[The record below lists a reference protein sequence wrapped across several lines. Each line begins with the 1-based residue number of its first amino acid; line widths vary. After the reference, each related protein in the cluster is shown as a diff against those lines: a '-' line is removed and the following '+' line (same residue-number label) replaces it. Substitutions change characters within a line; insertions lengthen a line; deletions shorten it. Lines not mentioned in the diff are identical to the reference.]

1 GYIRQYQQKLVSGM
15 LERDYPLDFA
25 ERICRQIEGFGEYG
39 FPESHAA
46 SFALLV
52 YISAW
57 LKCHHPDAFCCGLL
71 NSQPMGF
78 YTPAQLVQDVRRH
91 RVEVRP
97 VDVNRS
103 HWDCTLEYDN
113 DTPAHKPA
121 VQMLVTQGAIRLG
134 LRMVKGI
141 SREAAEQL
149 LRKRPETGFYSV
161 ADARQRCQ
169 LKRNDWDALA
179 AAGTF
184 NRLSQH
190 RYQARWELLQDLS
203 QIPLDTAASSQIT
216 EPVNGYYSE
225 VQLSPPSEQADL
237 EEDFHHLGLSLGR
250 HPLALLR
257 ERQML
262 RGCLTATQLQQ
273 CRHGQLV
280 KVAGLVT
287 NRQRPGTA
295 SGVTFV
301 TLEDETGQ
309 INLVVWQA
317 TARAQKRALLS
328 AQILKVAGVMERE
341 GLVIHVIAG
350 RLTDIS
356 QHWQAIKVKSRDFR

>member
-1 GYIRQYQQKLVSGM
+1 
-15 LERDYPLDFA
+15 
-25 ERICRQIEGFGEYG
+25 
-39 FPESHAA
+39 
-46 SFALLV
+46 
-52 YISAW
+52 
-57 LKCHHPDAFCCGLL
+57 
-71 NSQPMGF
+71 MGF
-78 YTPAQLVQDVRRH
+78 YTPAQLLQDARRH
-91 RVEVRP
+91 QVEVRP
-97 VDVNRS
+97 VDVNFS

-113 DTPAHKPA
+113 EEQSPQPK
-121 VQMLVTQGAIRLG
+121 QRGAIRLG
-134 LRMVKGI
+134 LRLVKGL

-149 LRKRPETGFYSV
+149 LRKRPESGFYSV
-161 ADARQRCQ
+161 ADARQRCR

-179 AAGTF
+179 AAGSF
-184 NRLSQH
+184 NQLSQH
-190 RYQARWELLQDLS
+190 RYQARWDLLQDLS
-203 QIPLDTAASSQIT
+203 QLPLDTAIQSQVT
-216 EPVNGYYSE
+216 EPHSDYGSSI
-225 VQLSPPSEQADL
+225 QLAAPSEQADL
-237 EEDFHHLGLSLGR
+237 EEDFQHLGLSLGR

-262 RGCLTATQLQQ
+262 TGCVNAQQLQQ

-301 TLEDETGQ
+301 SLEDETGQ

-317 TARAQKRALLS
+317 TARAQKRALLG
-328 AQILKVAGVMERE
+328 AQILKVAGVVEKE
-341 GLVIHVIAG
+341 GLVIHVVAG